1 MVHAEEPEKRTAYAY
16 RPTNE
21 KPLTAF
27 LVARND
33 YLFSDHDNLES
44 PLFLFYIEMQSS

>member
-1 MVHAEEPEKRTAYAY
+1 MVHAEEPEKRTAYAF

-27 LVARND
+27 LLARN
-33 YLFSDHDNLES
+33 E
-44 PLFLFYIEMQSS
+44 